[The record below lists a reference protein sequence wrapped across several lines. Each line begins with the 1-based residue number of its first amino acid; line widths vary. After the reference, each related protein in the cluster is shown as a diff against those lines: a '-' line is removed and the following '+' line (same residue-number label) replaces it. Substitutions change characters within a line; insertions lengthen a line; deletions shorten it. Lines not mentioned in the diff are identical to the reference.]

1 MLSILH
7 PGLENFGRNN
17 VSIKFKCATQLNV
30 FELNLPAHAGQTN
43 LSRNTSYDKD
53 LRLDDSAFNSDE
65 SFVYITDINL
75 HDQDLNIIA
84 KAKLAKPFA
93 KKSLDNVVFRIKMDY

>member
-1 MLSILH
+1 MTVLH

-17 VSIKFKCATQLNV
+17 VGITFKCGTQMNV